1 MACESWWAKLD
12 TYLDNEL
19 SSEEARSFDAH
30 VRSCSACAVEA
41 LSRVQTKRRIQTAGK
56 RFAPSAEFR
65 ARVQKSIAARPKRSY
80 AFAWRTAT
88 AVLALLVIAGISFW
102 GARQTTSDRVFGEVA
117 DLHVADLASS
127 SLVDVVSSDRH
138 TVKPWFQ
145 GKIPFSFD
153 LPELRGTEFSLLGG
167 RMTYLD
173 QVPGAHLIYQIRKH
187 EISVFI
193 FQEALLP
200 GHLPESASATKRLS
214 FNVAT
219 WSQSGLRY
227 FVVGDASASDIDG
240 LARRLKT
247 TGT

>member
-1 MACESWWAKLD
+1 
-12 TYLDNEL
+12 
-19 SSEEARSFDAH
+19 
-30 VRSCSACAVEA
+30 
-41 LSRVQTKRRIQTAGK
+41 
-56 RFAPSAEFR
+56 
-65 ARVQKSIAARPKRSY
+65 
-80 AFAWRTAT
+80 
-88 AVLALLVIAGISFW
+88 
-102 GARQTTSDRVFGEVA
+102 
-117 DLHVADLASS
+117 
-127 SLVDVVSSDRH
+127 
-138 TVKPWFQ
+138 VKPWFQ

-153 LPELRGTEFSLLGG
+153 LPELQGTEFSLLGG

-173 QVPGAHLIYQIRKH
+173 QAPGAHLVYQIRKH

-240 LARRLKT
+240 LARLLRT